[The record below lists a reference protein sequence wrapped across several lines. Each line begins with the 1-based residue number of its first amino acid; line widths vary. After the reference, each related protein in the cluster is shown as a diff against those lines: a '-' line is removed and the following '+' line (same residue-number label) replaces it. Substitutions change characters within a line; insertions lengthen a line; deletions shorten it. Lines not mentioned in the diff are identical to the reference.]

1 MTTRRRGLLSC
12 SLCLITLMIE
22 IFGLIP
28 ARMIIPYFIHTLLN
42 NFDVARRANKY
53 MCAVLI

>member
-1 MTTRRRGLLSC
+1 
-12 SLCLITLMIE
+12 MIE